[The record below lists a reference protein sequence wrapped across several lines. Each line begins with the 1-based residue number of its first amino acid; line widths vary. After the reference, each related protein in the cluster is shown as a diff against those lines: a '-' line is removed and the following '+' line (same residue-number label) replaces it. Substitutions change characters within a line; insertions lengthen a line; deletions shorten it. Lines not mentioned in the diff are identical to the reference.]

1 MKNKQ
6 FGKKK
11 EYIDLKELHKLVPAE
26 FLPKINLLFN
36 KDIPKQPNTADELII
51 YRLAQLKETNIQQHF
66 QKEFYLEALLLKNL
80 NKFNELEFVQID
92 NGDGAA
98 GNLTNTQRMALFSR
112 KKAEGSK
119 KGFPDVMIP
128 YYSAKLNYRDV
139 VYCEVKKIGAPS
151 EIHLTEEQLNW
162 FLKLNRMGF
171 DAYITNNPIFFKN
184 VILKK
189 IKSFF
194 CDQEVRSF

>member
-11 EYIDLKELHKLVPAE
+11 EYIDLKKLHELVPAE

-36 KDIPKQPNTADELII
+36 KDIPKQPNTANELII

-66 QKEFYLEALLLKNL
+66 QKQFNLEVLQLKKL

-98 GNLTNTQRMALFSR
+98 GNLTNIQRMALFSR

-119 KGFPDVMIP
+119 KGFSDIMIL
-128 YYSAKLNYRDV
+128 YYSAKLNYRDT

-151 EIHLTEEQLNW
+151 EIHLTEEQLYW

-171 DAYITNNPIFFKN
+171 DAYITNNPIFFEN

-194 CDQEVRSF
+194 QD